1 MRKKKLKR
9 GRRPV
14 GVTHTTDTMASNFSD
29 DSDYEYESEPDSQN
43 YHFADDDDRDEID
56 EYVAVLQRSCG
67 RVFHYEPE
75 EDTTPPTP
83 PPIIRETLF
92 PSARMRKSGKTLI
105 LPAITR
111 CVAAMRKRRAA
122 VTK

>member
-1 MRKKKLKR
+1 
-9 GRRPV
+9 
-14 GVTHTTDTMASNFSD
+14 MASNFSN
-29 DSDYEYESEPDSQN
+29 DSDGEYESEPEV
-43 YHFADDDDRDEID
+43 YHPRFTEDNDYDEID
-56 EYVAVLQRSCG
+56 EYIAVLQRGCG
-67 RVFHYEPE
+67 RVFYYELE

-83 PPIIRETLF
+83 PPVIRETLF
-92 PSARMRKSGKTLI
+92 PSARQRVGRKTLI